1 MRSANPEK
9 PKKKPMDKN
18 TNRIAL
24 SRNYYNKL
32 SHFFDYISPD
42 SYYRKARKAA
52 VSSLDLQEGQTVL
65 NVPVGTG
72 QIFKYFQGYLHG
84 TGQIIGVDLSE
95 DMLSEAFEKIASNG
109 YSNISLEERDVAEIN
124 TAWLEDFRK
133 NNPDTQIDAI
143 LCDLGLSGFED
154 WEQVIQNFLSVLKP
168 EGRLVVMDWELPEPS
183 LRGEFIKWIGGGEVD
198 RPIPSYLS
206 TQLEQFEVDHSFN
219 RGGVFVASGIKPSG
233 MGS

>member
-1 MRSANPEK
+1 
-9 PKKKPMDKN
+9 MD
-18 TNRIAL
+18 I
-24 SRNYYNKL
+24 
-32 SHFFDYISPD
+32 
-42 SYYRKARKAA
+42 SYYDKFSRVYDILSPKVYYHRARDAA
-52 VSSLDLQEGQTVL
+52 VSTLGLQESQTVL

-72 QIFKYFQGYLHG
+72 QNFEYIQNYLHG
-84 TGQIIGVDLSE
+84 TGRIIGIDLSE
-95 DMLSEAFEKIASNG
+95 RMLSKAFKKICSNG
-109 YSNISLEERDVAEIN
+109 YFNVSLEQKDVAEIN
-124 TAWLEDFRK
+124 TDWFEDFRN

-154 WEQVIQNFLSVLKP
+154 WKQVIQNFLSVLKP

-206 TQLEQFEVDHSFN
+206 TKLEQFEVDHSFN

-233 MGS
+233 IGS